1 MKNYYGYPKILK
13 NLTFFL
19 LFLSFFS
26 FAQKQDL
33 KKEIN
38 AITNDKNATVAVS
51 VTGID
56 FPLHFENKNGE
67 KKLPML
73 SVFKFHIALAVLN
86 KVDQGK
92 LKLDQPIFI
101 KKADLL
107 ENTWSPIREKYPNG
121 NIEMPLSELIKYTVA
136 KSDNNGCDLLLRLI
150 GGTET
155 VQKFINNKGIKNFTI
170 KADEAQ
176 MHKGYE
182 FMYWN
187 TTTTNDSNLL
197 LMNFFDGKVLSKNS
211 TSFLMKTMIET
222 TTGTTKIVAQL
233 PKGTPVAHKTGS
245 SGKDEKGLTIAENDI
260 GIITLPN
267 GKHYAISVFI
277 SDSMETEE
285 TNTKMIA
292 DISKRVFD
300 YFSRK

>member
-1 MKNYYGYPKILK
+1 MKSIF
-13 NLTFFL
+13 NLFFFFATL
-19 LFLSFFS
+19 FS

-33 KKEIN
+33 KKQIN

-267 GKHYAISVFI
+267 GKHYAISVFV

-300 YFSRK
+300 YFSKK

>member
-1 MKNYYGYPKILK
+1 MKSIF
-13 NLTFFL
+13 NLFFFFATL
-19 LFLSFFS
+19 FS

-187 TTTTNDSNLL
+187 TTSTNDSNLL

-267 GKHYAISVFI
+267 GKHYAISVFV

-285 TNTKMIA
+285 TNIKMIA